1 MRRIWLA
8 PVFAFCAGVA
18 FGQNAELS
26 GLIQDPSH
34 AGVSGAEVTIRNEQ
48 TGGRRNTSSNAS
60 GFYSLPAL
68 SPGQYRLSI
77 RAIGFE
83 TIVREGIKLE
93 VGENAGIDFSLR
105 LGDFRTEVTVHGD
118 PPLINSEN
126 ASVGTVIDRDTIDQ
140 MPLNGRGIQALIEL
154 SPGVVAVPVTVGDR
168 GQFTV
173 NGQRNDAN
181 YFTVDGV
188 SANFAVMNPLSPNSG
203 AGAFPL
209 QAGGALIP
217 ANNFLGTFSNLVSPD
232 ALQEFRIQ
240 TSTFAPEFG
249 RSPGAQIGLVTR
261 SGTNR
266 YSGSLFEYFR
276 NDKTDANDWFANQQ
290 ALPKAPLRFNNFGG
304 TLGGPVRIPHL
315 YDGHDRTFFFLS
327 VEDLATRQPQP
338 PVSFLVPTLEARQN
352 APPLVA
358 ALLNA
363 YPLPNRSSSPIGG
376 DPDVTGYSGYVG
388 SGSLKQDQ
396 QTWGLRLDHIFTDKL
411 TSFVRYSRAPSNRLV
426 PPDDP
431 SDIIKYSLGTETLTI
446 GLTQALSPK
455 LVNEIRLNG
464 SRQSATIQSFI
475 NSRGGA
481 ERPPDSLFFPPGY
494 SSNDSEVS
502 FSAAF
507 LGLSLGFGGGED
519 SRQLQIVDNLSWSSG
534 AHQFKAGADYRWF
547 SPVTTLPRLDSNVA
561 FPSIYG
567 PSGAYTG
574 TIPTVLVELANIPRT
589 AYVVEAFSAYVQD
602 TWKARRGLTLT
613 YGLRWEVD
621 PAPRVSAGQ
630 AAVLNGITNPANLS
644 TGTYMSSGKPFYATS
659 WSNFAPR
666 LGIGWQIHDGAAR
679 KTVLR
684 IGAGRFF
691 DLGQGGFETSGDYN
705 APTFVE
711 YTNQPLGSPTGGSPS
726 FPYGYAPLPL
736 VGGGA
741 VGATHGYNLPYTWQW
756 NATIEQAVGQQTFSA
771 GYVGALGR
779 RLIGWIIAAGP
790 GINFPGLG
798 IIPADDFVMNNDS
811 SSSYNAMQLQFNRRL
826 SSRLHILVSYT
837 WSHSID
843 DLSQDTPYSAP
854 GSYSLPFDPRAWGA
868 SDFDIRH
875 SLNGSIVAALPS
887 PHGGIAGLLCRNWT
901 ANSIFFAR
909 SALPT
914 DLIIPAGSGY
924 YSGYRPDVVP
934 GQPLYLYG
942 PQFPGG
948 KSFNSAAFSIPPNGL
963 NGDLGRNVLRGMGAW
978 QIDFSLHRE
987 FRVSEGLSLQLR
999 AEAFNIFNHP
1009 NFANPSDSE
1018 NSMFTNP
1025 GRLTF
1030 APRPG
1035 FGSANETLANGLSPS
1050 NAVGQ
1055 LSPLFQIGGPRS
1067 MQLAL
1072 HLRF

>member
-1 MRRIWLA
+1 MTRIWLA

-34 AGVSGAEVTIRNEQ
+34 SAVSGAEVTIRNEQ

-68 SPGQYRLSI
+68 SPGLYRLSI
-77 RAIGFE
+77 RAISFE
-83 TIVREGIKLE
+83 TIVREGINLE
-93 VGENAGIDFSLR
+93 TGENARIDFSLK

-154 SPGVVAVPVTVGDR
+154 SPGVVAIPVTAGNR
-168 GQFTV
+168 GQFAI
-173 NGQRNDAN
+173 NGQRNDTN

-188 SANFAVMNPLSPNSG
+188 SANFALMNPLTPNG
-203 AGAFPL
+203 AAL
-209 QAGGALIP
+209 LYQAGGALIP

-232 ALQEFRIQ
+232 ALQEFKIQ

-249 RSPGAQIGLVTR
+249 RSPGAQVGLVTR

-290 ALPKAPLRFNNFGG
+290 ALPKPPLRFNDFGG
-304 TLGGPVRIPHL
+304 SLGGPVRIPHL

-327 VEDLATRQPQP
+327 VEDLVMLQPQP

-363 YPLPNRSSSPIGG
+363 YPLPNRSSSSIG
-376 DPDVTGYSGYVG
+376 DPAVTGFSGYAG
-388 SGSLKQDQ
+388 SASLKQDQ
-396 QTWGLRLDHIFTDKL
+396 QTWGLRLDHAFNNKL
-411 TSFVRYSRAPSNRLV
+411 MSFVRYNRAPSNRLAPV
-426 PPDDP
+426 ADASTDDSP
-431 SDIIKYSLGTETLTI
+431 NNIIKYSLGTETLTI

-464 SRQSATIQSFI
+464 SRQFGITQYVI
-475 NSRGGA
+475 NSTGGA
-481 ERPPDSLFFPPGY
+481 RRPPDSLFFPPGY
-494 SSNDSEVS
+494 SSNDSEVTFGIEPS
-502 FSAAF
+502 P
-507 LGLSLGFGGGED
+507 GLALGFNGGERA
-519 SRQLQIVDNLSWSSG
+519 RQLQLVDNLSWSSG

-547 SPVTTLPRLDSNVA
+547 SPVTILPRFDSPSLI
-561 FPSIYG
+561 FPSLYD

-574 TIPTVLVELANIPRT
+574 TIPDALVILANIPRT
-589 AYVVEAFSAYVQD
+589 AFVVEAFSAYVQD
-602 TWKARRGLTLT
+602 AWKARRGLTLT

-630 AAVLNGITNPANLS
+630 APILGGITNPANLS
-644 TGTYMSSGKPFYATS
+644 TAYLVPSGKPIYATS

-691 DLGQGGFETSGDYN
+691 DLGQGAFESNEYN
-705 APTFVE
+705 AFTVMD
-711 YTNQPLGSPTGGSPS
+711 YANQPLGSPTGGSLSGPYT
-726 FPYGYAPLPL
+726 FPLATSAD
-736 VGGGA
+736 A
-741 VGATHGYNLPYTWQW
+741 VGATRGYNLPYTWQW
-756 NATIEQAVGQQTFSA
+756 NATIEQSFGQQTFSA

-779 RLIGWIIAAGP
+779 RLIGWTITP
-790 GINFPGLG
+790 GS
-798 IIPADDFVMNNDS
+798 DFVMNNDS

-826 SSRLHILVSYT
+826 SRRLHMLVSYT

-843 DLSQDTPYSAP
+843 DLSQDIPYQAP
-854 GSYSLPFDPRAWGA
+854 NPYSLPFDPRTWGS
-868 SDFDIRH
+868 SDFDVRH
-875 SLNGSIVAALPS
+875 SLNGSIIAALPS
-887 PHGGIAGLLCRNWT
+887 PHGGIADLLFRNWT

-914 DLIIPAGSGY
+914 DLIVPTLGSGNTFY
-924 YSGYRPDVVP
+924 YSGYRPNVVP

-963 NGDLGRNVLRGMGAW
+963 DGDLGRNVLRGLGAW
-978 QIDFSLHRE
+978 QIDFSLHRD
-987 FRVSEGLSLQLR
+987 FRVSEGLSLQFR

-1009 NFANPSDSE
+1009 NFANPSNPE
-1018 NSMFTNP
+1018 NP
-1025 GRLTF
+1025 GQLTF
-1030 APRPG
+1030 LAPGPG
-1035 FGSANETLANGLSPS
+1035 FGSATQTLANGLGPS
-1050 NAVGQ
+1050 NVLGQ
-1055 LSPLFQIGGPRS
+1055 LSSLFQVGGPRS

-1072 HLRF
+1072 RLRF

>member
-1 MRRIWLA
+1 MTGIRLA

-18 FGQNAELS
+18 IGQNAELS
-26 GLIQDPSH
+26 GLIQDPSNS
-34 AGVSGAEVTIRNEQ
+34 AVSGAEVTIRNEQ

-68 SPGQYRLSI
+68 SPGLYRLSI

-93 VGENAGIDFSLR
+93 VGENARMDLSLR
-105 LGDFRTEVTVHGD
+105 LGDFRTEVTVHSG
-118 PPLINSEN
+118 PPLINSED

-154 SPGVVAVPVTVGDR
+154 SPGVGAVPVVGGNR
-168 GQFTV
+168 GQFAI
-173 NGQRNDAN
+173 NGQRSDAN

-188 SANFAVMNPLSPNSG
+188 SANFALMKPLRPDE
-203 AGAFPL
+203 AGNKLPY
-209 QAGGALIP
+209 QAGGAMIP

-232 ALQEFRIQ
+232 ALQEFKIQ

-290 ALPKAPLRFNNFGG
+290 ALSKAPLRFNNFGG

-327 VEDLATRQPQP
+327 IEDVVMIQPQP
-338 PVSFLVPTLEARQN
+338 PVSFPVPTLQARQN

-363 YPLPNRSSSPIGG
+363 YPLPNRSSSALG
-376 DPDVTGYSGYVG
+376 DPAVTGFSEYAG
-388 SGSLKQDQ
+388 SSSLRQDQ
-396 QTWGLRLDHIFTDKL
+396 QTYGLRLDHAFNDKL
-411 TSFVRYSRAPSNRLV
+411 MSFVRYNRAPSNRLIEFAQF
-426 PPDDP
+426 PT
-431 SDIIKYSLGTETLTI
+431 KYSLGTDTLTI
-446 GLTQALSPK
+446 GLTQVFTPK

-464 SRQSATIQSFI
+464 SRQFDAIQSFI
-475 NSRGGA
+475 TSTGGA
-481 ERPPDSLFFPPGY
+481 HRPPDSLFFPPGY
-494 SSNDSEVS
+494 SSNDSYVRFGVS
-502 FSAAF
+502 PSPI
-507 LGLSLGFGGGED
+507 LNLGFAERDG
-519 SRQLQIVDNLSWSSG
+519 SRQLQFVDNLSHSSG
-534 AHQFKAGADYRWF
+534 AHQLKAGADYRWF
-547 SPVTTLPRLDSNVA
+547 SPVTTLNRLSSL
-561 FPSIYG
+561 FSFSSLYG

-574 TIPTVLVELANIPRT
+574 TIPGVGLVFYNIPNT
-589 AYVVEAFSAYVQD
+589 AFVVKAFSAYVQD

-630 AAVLNGITNPANLS
+630 AAIFGGITNPADLS
-644 TGTYMSSGKPFYATS
+644 TAYFVPSGKPFYATS
-659 WSNFAPR
+659 WSNLAPR
-666 LGIGWQIHDGAAR
+666 LGIGWQIHDGPAR

-691 DLGQGGFETSGDYN
+691 DLGQGGFESGAYN
-705 APTFVE
+705 ALTFGG
-711 YTNQPLGSPTGGSPS
+711 YYNQPLGSPTGGSPS
-726 FPYGYAPLPL
+726 VPTTESLSLAVFGVA
-736 VGGGA
+736 GA
-741 VGATHGYNLPYTWQW
+741 AHGYNLPYTWQW
-756 NATIEQAVGQQTFSA
+756 NATIEQSIGQQTFSV

-779 RLIGWIIAAGP
+779 RLIGWTIGP
-790 GINFPGLG
+790 GGLY
-798 IIPADDFVMNNDS
+798 AVMNNDAR
-811 SSSYNAMQLQFNRRL
+811 SSYNAMQLQFNRRL
-826 SSRLHILVSYT
+826 NSRLHMVVSYT

-843 DLSQDTPYSAP
+843 NLSQDTPYLNLVHSA
-854 GSYSLPFDPRAWGA
+854 LLDPRRWGS
-868 SDFDIRH
+868 SDFDVRH
-875 SLNGSIVAALPS
+875 SLNGSIIASLPS
-887 PHGGIAGLLCRNWT
+887 PRGGIAGMLFRNWT

-914 DLIIPAGSGY
+914 DLVLQ
-924 YSGYRPDVVP
+924 YSLGRPDVVP

-942 PQFPGG
+942 SGFPGG
-948 KSFNSAAFSIPPNGL
+948 KSFNGAAFSIPSNGFD
-963 NGDLGRNVLRGMGAW
+963 GTLGRNVLRGLGAW

-1009 NFANPSDSE
+1009 NFANPGDS
-1018 NSMFTNP
+1018 TNP

-1030 APRPG
+1030 APGPG
-1035 FGSANETLANGLSPS
+1035 FGSATQTLANGLGPT
-1050 NAVGQ
+1050 NVLGQ
-1055 LSPLFQIGGPRS
+1055 LSSLFQIGGPRT
-1067 MQLAL
+1067 MQFAL
-1072 HLRF
+1072 RLRF